1 MFFHEQHEIT
11 AEQVEA
17 VLDKVRPALQ
27 AHDGNIE
34 LIRIEGA
41 NIHVRLRGSC
51 IGCPSSTFTLRY
63 GVERALREEIA
74 GFGALV
80 TE

>member
-1 MFFHEQHEIT
+1 MLFDEHHEIT
-11 AEQVEA
+11 VPQVEA

-41 NIHVRLRGSC
+41 NIHVRLKGSC
-51 IGCPSSTFTLRY
+51 VGCPSSTVTLRY

-74 GFGALV
+74 GFGELI